1 MEIQKK
7 KCTSKEH
14 RKIDAIIYCNECK
27 IYMCNKCET
36 FHSTLF
42 DNHQT
47 FNLEKNGD
55 AIIMGFCT
63 EKEHNNNKL
72 VFFCKTHNQLCC
84 AVCLC
89 KIKKNEIGKH
99 KDCDVCNIED
109 IKDEKINKLKTNMKT
124 LDELSHNLQESI
136 KNLRKIYD
144 KINENKEELK
154 LNIQKI
160 FTKIRNELNNREDKL
175 LLEVEK
181 HFDDVFFK
189 EEFIKESE
197 KLPNKIKISLE
208 RGKNLDK
215 EYKDDKLNL
224 LINECINIEN
234 NITEIKNINN
244 NINKYNELK
253 KLNITF
259 SPMKEEDMT
268 NFLDNI
274 KTFGKVDKYSNTIFE
289 QNSLICTEYKKI
301 KFMIEFVRMIKPNC
315 KLKLIY
321 RASTDG
327 QMGKDFHSKC
337 DNKAPTITFFK
348 TKSNKKFGGYTESN
362 WRIDDYGEDKN
373 AYIFSINKEKY
384 YKANKQTQYSIYS
397 KNSRGPNFDGLWL
410 KEPFF
415 QDGAFWET
423 IGDSQCF
430 PKISECEFSDNE
442 NNITLVELEV
452 FQII

>member
-244 NINKYNELK
+244 NINKYNE
-253 KLNITF
+253 
-259 SPMKEEDMT
+259 
-268 NFLDNI
+268 
-274 KTFGKVDKYSNTIFE
+274 
-289 QNSLICTEYKKI
+289 
-301 KFMIEFVRMIKPNC
+301 
-315 KLKLIY
+315 
-321 RASTDG
+321 
-327 QMGKDFHSKC
+327 
-337 DNKAPTITFFK
+337 
-348 TKSNKKFGGYTESN
+348 
-362 WRIDDYGEDKN
+362 
-373 AYIFSINKEKY
+373 
-384 YKANKQTQYSIYS
+384 
-397 KNSRGPNFDGLWL
+397 
-410 KEPFF
+410 
-415 QDGAFWET
+415 
-423 IGDSQCF
+423 
-430 PKISECEFSDNE
+430 
-442 NNITLVELEV
+442 
-452 FQII
+452 